1 VILLKPHQPA
11 RTEGCPMQANAT
23 CVTGV
28 CLAHWLLCT
37 SVRVTTQR
45 SAVVTRTYSGPKY
58 AACQNFLIARPN
70 APGIMASFAKYF
82 LQCRE
87 RQQRTTCLYFP
98 NAISFIRGHCVYSG
112 NQGTIGSCNGASAK
126 AAIHLPH
133 RAVPHRSVHLRN
145 QDSHRAVL
153 SNRHPP
159 VLNHEPRARRLPLA
173 IVLPCSFS
181 TNRRPVLPTSKEVL
195 ITIIRT
201 PVLGHVGLRW
211 VTPVPGIPAL
221 PASRHF

>member
-1 VILLKPHQPA
+1 MQP
-11 RTEGCPMQANAT
+11 NAT
-23 CVTGV
+23 SVTGMR
-28 CLAHWLLCT
+28 LAHALLCA

-58 AACQNFLIARPN
+58 AACQNFLNARPT
-70 APGIMASFAKYF
+70 APGIMVSFAKYF

-87 RQQRTTCLYFP
+87 RQLQTNCLYFP
-98 NAISFIRGHCVYSG
+98 NAISFIRGHYGKVATKAPSG
-112 NQGTIGSCNGASAK
+112 RATGASAK

-153 SNRHPP
+153 FSRHPP
-159 VLNHEPRARRLPLA
+159 VLNHEPRARQLPLA

-181 TNRRPVLPTSKEVL
+181 ITAGLSCLLQRRCLTTL
-195 ITIIRT
+195 
-201 PVLGHVGLRW
+201 
-211 VTPVPGIPAL
+211 
-221 PASRHF
+221 

>member
-1 VILLKPHQPA
+1 MQP
-11 RTEGCPMQANAT
+11 NAT
-23 CVTGV
+23 SVTGMR
-28 CLAHWLLCT
+28 LAHALLCA

-58 AACQNFLIARPN
+58 AACQNFLNARPT
-70 APGIMASFAKYF
+70 APGIMVSFAKHF
-82 LQCRE
+82 LQHWE
-87 RQQRTTCLYFP
+87 RQRRMTCLSFT

-112 NQGTIGSCNGASAK
+112 NQGTIGSCDGASAK

-153 SNRHPP
+153 FSRHPP
-159 VLNHEPRARRLPLA
+159 VLNHEPRARQLPLA

-181 TNRRPVLPTSKEVL
+181 ITAGLSCLLQRRCLTTL
-195 ITIIRT
+195 
-201 PVLGHVGLRW
+201 
-211 VTPVPGIPAL
+211 
-221 PASRHF
+221 